1 MAFRIQALVGL
12 RISRN
17 RVPGVCH
24 PQAATYIT
32 LVRPPQTI
40 MTFFLD
46 LSGPIAVI
54 LHDRPAY
61 HVRLYLGSLCTHSL
75 QISNSPSTRPVQQP
89 TRHKVSGQPRL
100 LQVYSLFSPKRHS

>member
-24 PQAATYIT
+24 PQAATYII

-40 MTFFLD
+40 ITFF
-46 LSGPIAVI
+46 SGPFWTYSG
-54 LHDRPAY
+54 D
-61 HVRLYLGSLCTHSL
+61 
-75 QISNSPSTRPVQQP
+75 ST
-89 TRHKVSGQPRL
+89 
-100 LQVYSLFSPKRHS
+100 